1 MRRIANI
8 EINSDGGNAEMIFSV
23 DTKNEDERIAIGTY
37 VAKALLD
44 LCAEI
49 DSDTPGIT
57 ALRFIGAATKLPR
70 SDERVYS

>member
-8 EINSDGGNAEMIFSV
+8 EINTNGGNAEMIFSV
-23 DTKNEDERIAIGTY
+23 DTKNEAERIAIGTY

-49 DSDTPGIT
+49 DSNSPGIT
-57 ALRFIGAATKLPR
+57 ALRFLGVAAKIPPT
-70 SDERVYS
+70 DERMMS